1 MSKKLGGGDGL
12 VEVEHAASSSLS
24 ARPSTLAATLTA
36 HLNSLS
42 DGGDALRELIAEG
55 SSDNTRASYKAAI
68 AYWRAWHLARIGTPF
83 SVPLTNPVPTVLQFL
98 ADHLAQQDGKGTLPP
113 EIDKALVKAKVKA
126 KLGPYAM
133 ATVRHRLA
141 VLSEAHEA
149 LKVDNPCRHRDVVTV
164 LDKSKKAFARRGVKA
179 AKKDA
184 LTREPLEQ
192 LLATCGDDPIGVR
205 DRAMLMF
212 AFASGGRRR
221 SEVVGATMDNL
232 KRVASGFVYTLSHSK
247 TNQSGADRADSAK
260 PVLGIAADA
269 LEAWLALSKVT
280 EGPIFRRI
288 FKGGGIGGG
297 LNAEALRVIVKTRA
311 KLAGLGDNFAAH
323 SLRSGFVTEAGEQQM
338 PLAEVMALSGHAAVS
353 SVIGY
358 HRAGEVV
365 KSKAGRLLDNDKS

>member
-1 MSKKLGGGDGL
+1 MSKKSIVGL
-12 VEVEHAASSSLS
+12 ESYAVLAEPGSVVE
-24 ARPSTLAATLTA
+24 RSTPLAATLTA
-36 HLNSLS
+36 HLNSLP

-55 SSDNTRASYKAAI
+55 SSANTRASYKAAY
-68 AYWRAWHLARIGTPF
+68 AYWHAWHLARIGTPF
-83 SVPLTNPVPTVLQFL
+83 SVPLADPVPTVLLFL
-98 ADHLAQQDGKGTLPP
+98 ADHLAQQDGKGTLPDD
-113 EIDKALVKAKVKA
+113 IDEALVKAKVKA
-126 KLGPYAM
+126 KLGPYAL

-149 LKVDNPCRHRDVVTV
+149 LKVDNPCRHRSVVTV
-164 LDKSKKAFARRGVKA
+164 LDKTKKAFARRGVKV

-192 LLATCGDDPIGVR
+192 LLATCGEDLIGVR

-221 SEVVGATMDNL
+221 SEVVRATMDNL
-232 KRVASGFVYTLSHSK
+232 KRVSDGFVYTLSHSK
-247 TNQSGADRADSAK
+247 TNQAGADRADSAK
-260 PVLGIAADA
+260 PVLGSAAEAMD
-269 LEAWLALSKVT
+269 AWLALSKVT

-288 FKGGGIGGG
+288 IKGGGIGGG
-297 LNAEALRVIVKTRA
+297 LHPEALRVIVKARA

-338 PLAEVMALSGHAAVS
+338 PLAEVMALSGHAAVT

-365 KSKAGRLLDNDKS
+365 KSKAGRLLDNEKS